1 MQTVEEIKAEIARL
15 QEIRNAWQQLGRM
28 MNLELENERHVYEL
42 IRRQV
47 RELNIRIGELRF
59 PLDEGYV
66 IA

>member
-1 MQTVEEIKAEIARL
+1 MQRVEEIKAEIARL

-66 IA
+66 TA